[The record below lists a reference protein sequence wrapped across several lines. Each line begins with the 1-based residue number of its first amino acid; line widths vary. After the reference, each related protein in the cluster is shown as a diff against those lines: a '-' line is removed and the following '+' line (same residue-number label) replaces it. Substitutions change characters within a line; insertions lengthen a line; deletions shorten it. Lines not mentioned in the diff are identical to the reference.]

1 VKVDIAIV
9 GGSLVGGS
17 LACALSG
24 SGLRIAVIEPRP
36 ATRLPGSGFDQ
47 RVYALNPRS
56 RKFLDDHGIWRRVA
70 AQRTAPVHEMLVF
83 GDDGASSLEF
93 SAYRNGVPEL
103 AVIVEESNLQQAV
116 TAALAAAGNALVL
129 NGVGCEQVEW
139 CDSHAELTLSNGD
152 RLEAAL
158 VVAADGAESKTRA
171 AAGMQTSVHEYG
183 QQGVVANFA
192 ATLAHG
198 NAARQWFRDDGV
210 LALLPLPE
218 NQVTMVWS
226 AVDAYAQELLG
237 MSGEQ
242 LAALVQLASANAIGE
257 LRATSA
263 ARAFPLR
270 RMHAKNLIGPRLAL
284 VGDAAHNVH
293 PLAGQGLNLGFGD
306 AEALARVLMDR
317 GMESDC
323 GAVSL
328 LRRYERRRKGDVLA
342 MEHVTDGLQALFG
355 SRIPGVS
362 ALRNAG
368 LKVTDRLLPLKR
380 FLVKHALG

>member
-1 VKVDIAIV
+1 MDVDIAIV
-9 GGSLVGGS
+9 GGGLVGGG

-24 SGLRIAVIEPRP
+24 TGLRIAIIEPRVLAP
-36 ATRLPGSGFDQ
+36 LPVTGFDQ
-47 RVYALNPRS
+47 RLYALNPRS
-56 RKFLDDHGIWRRVA
+56 RKFLEDHGIWQRVIA
-70 AQRTAPVHEMLVF
+70 GRVAPVHEMHVF
-83 GDDGASSLEF
+83 GDDGASSIEF

-116 TAALAAAGNALVL
+116 AAELAAREGPLVL
-129 NGVGCEQVEW
+129 AGVGCEQVLW
-139 CDSHAELTLSNGD
+139 RDSSAELGLSNGD

-171 AAGMQTSVHEYG
+171 SAGLEASVHEYG
-183 QQGVVANFA
+183 QQGVVANFQVQF
-192 ATLAHG
+192 AHG
-198 NAARQWFRDDGV
+198 NAARQWFRGDGV

-226 AVDAYAQELLG
+226 AADAYARQLLE
-237 MSGEQ
+237 MNGEE
-242 LAALVQLASANAIGE
+242 LAALVQLASANVLGE

-263 ARAFPLR
+263 ARSFPLR
-270 RMHAKNLIGPRLAL
+270 RMHANKLVGPRLAL

-306 AEALARVLMDR
+306 ADALAQVLRDR
-317 GMESDC
+317 GMENDC

-342 MEHVTDGLQALFG
+342 MEYVTNGLQALFG
-355 SRIPGVS
+355 SRLPGVS
-362 ALRNAG
+362 MLRNAG
-368 LKVTDRLLPLKR
+368 LKITDRFTPLKR
-380 FLVKHALG
+380 FLVKQALG